1 MAEPKVLFEVDA
13 SKILAKLHLA
23 GVQPLKFEPGQF
35 IVNTGIK
42 NDSLNATP
50 DNPGK
55 VEFDLTNTQGSYEA
69 GFVTTIKYER
79 SFEVQ
84 QQLDKLAK
92 LAAQESNDKIF
103 SKKLEGKEG
112 EERDKILADIEKQY
126 GWKIAS
132 IDDLK
137 KAQEE
142 AKKQTESNMDI
153 YNEQMAENRKT
164 AAATL
169 KQYFTV
175 FAGEDKAK
183 GITEDSLVMINIID
197 NVKDSTDKRLVTNY
211 EIRPMSDK
219 DKELML
225 RKFQANPKKCEEKVC
240 FKVGYTIE
248 LDK

>member
-1 MAEPKVLFEVDA
+1 M
-13 SKILAKLHLA
+13 
-23 GVQPLKFEPGQF
+23 
-35 IVNTGIK
+35 
-42 NDSLNATP
+42 
-50 DNPGK
+50 
-55 VEFDLTNTQGSYEA
+55 
-69 GFVTTIKYER
+69 
-79 SFEVQ
+79 
-84 QQLDKLAK
+84 
-92 LAAQESNDKIF
+92 
-103 SKKLEGKEG
+103 
-112 EERDKILADIEKQY
+112 
-126 GWKIAS
+126 
-132 IDDLK
+132 K

-153 YNEQMAENRKT
+153 YNEQIAENRKT

-183 GITEDSLVMINIID
+183 GITEDSLVMINIMD